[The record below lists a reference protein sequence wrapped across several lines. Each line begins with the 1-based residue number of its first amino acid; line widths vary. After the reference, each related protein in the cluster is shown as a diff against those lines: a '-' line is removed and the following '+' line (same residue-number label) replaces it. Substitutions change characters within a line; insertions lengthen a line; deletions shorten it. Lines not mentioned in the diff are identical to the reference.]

1 MNLANEEKRTDGG
14 QLSGWAS
21 FEGKVDVL
29 LAYKSRKDMQKII
42 KNCTKVTYVKH
53 QPKEEVDED
62 RLYEALADCVLD
74 WNLTLGVVATMVPIK
89 LDPSRE
95 EEAVPCTRENV
106 TFLLKE
112 AYYFDGFVRE
122 ASTDLSMLKEERE
135 EKN

>member
-14 QLSGWAS
+14 ELAGWAS

-29 LAYKSRKDMQKII
+29 LAYRTRKDMQKII
-42 KNCTKVTYVKH
+42 KKSTKTTYVNH
-53 QPKEEVDED
+53 QPKQDLD
-62 RLYEALADCVLD
+62 DDKLYEALADCVLN

-89 LDPSRE
+89 LDPARE

-106 TFLLKE
+106 LFLLKE

-122 ASTDLSMLKEERE
+122 ASTDLSMLKEEQE